1 MVLLQNVPTPLQL
14 PRIDSFHK
22 HVICTW
28 DMTDS
33 YLLHHRCVAGL
44 SSCAR
49 CVDMTHSY
57 VQHVSSSR
65 ALCHTYEWKTHVYI
79 QIASTHTVTRAA
91 FNGVSKPLNHTCKP
105 FNHTSHTTHVA
116 FTCAVWLIRM
126 WDMKDSHVLHTCVS
140 ESFPC
145 AQCVDLTHSYV
156 RHDSSI
162 PRKDGPHE
170 SYALFTR
177 VMWLI
182 HTWNVSFICVTWL
195 IHMGN
200 IGHRYV
206 WHDALICVT
215 WLMLMC
221 DMTHSYLP
229 RMAPI
234 SCMRLSYVWCDS
246 FICVTWLIHMSDM
259 GQPFVWHDSFTCVTW
274 LMHTCDMTHSY
285 VRHDSFTPPT
295 VGPHRPPPDK

>member
-156 RHDSSI
+156 RHDSFLCVTRGCGAWAQLCVI
-162 PRKDGPHE
+162 PHPYDSVK
-170 SYALFTR
+170 
-177 VMWLI
+177 
-182 HTWNVSFICVTWL
+182 CVTWL
-195 IHMGN
+195 PQK
-200 IGHRYV
+200 
-206 WHDALICVT
+206 
-215 WLMLMC
+215 C
-221 DMTHSYLP
+221 DMTH
-229 RMAPI
+229 
-234 SCMRLSYVWCDS
+234 
-246 FICVTWLIHMSDM
+246 F
-259 GQPFVWHDSFTCVTW
+259 
-274 LMHTCDMTHSY
+274 Y
-285 VRHDSFTPPT
+285 VRHVGAVRGHNSALLLIHRTVFYLVMGEFWRGLTSGLPHGLFFRQCTPP
-295 VGPHRPPPDK
+295 